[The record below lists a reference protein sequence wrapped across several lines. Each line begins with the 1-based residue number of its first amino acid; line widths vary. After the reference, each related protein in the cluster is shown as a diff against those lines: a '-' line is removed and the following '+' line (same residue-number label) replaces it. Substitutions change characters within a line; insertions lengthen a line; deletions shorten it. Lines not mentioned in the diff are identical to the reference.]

1 MTANY
6 IWMQDVQL
14 CFINVATDV
23 TSSVFLMLVSIVAA
37 FVFGLLFGIT
47 AVILLILV
55 AVLAVMYCQR
65 RKVKYIYLV
74 NQDP

>member
-1 MTANY
+1 MLH
-6 IWMQDVQL
+6 VQL

-23 TSSVFLMLVSIVAA
+23 TSSVFLTLVSIVAA

-55 AVLAVMYCQR
+55 AVLAVLYCQR
-65 RKVKYIYLV
+65 RRVKYIYLV

>member
-1 MTANY
+1 MLH
-6 IWMQDVQL
+6 VRL

-23 TSSVFLMLVSIVAA
+23 TSSVFLTLVSIVAA

-55 AVLAVMYCQR
+55 AVLAVFYCQR

>member
-1 MTANY
+1 
-6 IWMQDVQL
+6 MQDVQL